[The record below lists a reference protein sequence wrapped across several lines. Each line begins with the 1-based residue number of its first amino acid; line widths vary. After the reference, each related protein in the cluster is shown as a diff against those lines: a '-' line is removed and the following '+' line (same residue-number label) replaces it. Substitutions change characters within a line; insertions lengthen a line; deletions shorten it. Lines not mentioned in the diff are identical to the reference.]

1 MMFPLQSTIGSFVV
15 ATFALVVAVAVE
27 VHPRHC
33 GGMVRH
39 IHLAV
44 GNDPSTS
51 MTVSFASIPSQY
63 TPPIAAVLF
72 GLSPDQLDM
81 AVFDAGDSPRSYN
94 VTAIDKKK
102 VEYVYHSPHY
112 HHITITGLQPSTKYY
127 YKPVVHA
134 HHRDFEKYHLRKPE
148 KSSKGV
154 DTLDAWA
161 REAEIQEED
170 GFRRLLNAPPYDGS
184 KKECPPYDK
193 IRSFTTAPKP
203 SSSIVKPVTFA
214 IMGDLGQFPHS
225 QELIA
230 RLRRDK
236 NEINAVVLAGDI
248 AYTETD
254 HRRWCT
260 FFDFWDDYNFADSLP
275 VQIVPGN
282 HDIGTSVSAS
292 VLVVIGLENSHIA

>member
-1 MMFPLQSTIGSFVV
+1 MMMFWLKSSLGWPLVVV
-15 ATFALVVAVAVE
+15 ATIAWVAEAVE

-63 TPPIAAVLF
+63 SPPIAAVLY
-72 GLSPDQLDM
+72 GLSPDQLDT
-81 AVFDAGDSPRSYN
+81 AIFDAEDSPRSYN
-94 VTAIDKKK
+94 VTVVDKKLG
-102 VEYVYHSPHY
+102 ESVYHSPHY

-134 HHRDFEKYHLRKPE
+134 HHRDFEKYHLRKPD
-148 KSSKGV
+148 KSTKGV
-154 DTLDAWA
+154 ETLDSWA

-170 GFRRLLNAPPYDGS
+170 GYRRQLNAPPYDGS
-184 KKECPPYDK
+184 KKECPSYDK
-193 IRSFTTAPKP
+193 IRTFTTAPNP
-203 SSSIVKPVTFA
+203 SSSNIKPVTFA

-225 QELIA
+225 EELVA
-230 RLRRDK
+230 RLKRDK
-236 NEINAVVLAGDI
+236 NEIDAVVLAGDI

-260 FFDFWDDYNFADSLP
+260 FFDFWDDYQFADSLP
-275 VQIVPGN
+275 IQIVPGN
-282 HDIGTSVSAS
+282 HDIGTCIVEVSVQCLF
-292 VLVVIGLENSHIA
+292 VL